1 MKIQLKSLNKI
12 QLLKFFNA
20 MFANDDFLW
29 KFRIGLNLLFGK
41 LKNFKFE
48 FGSNSTIIFKV
59 VKVENLKMTI
69 QNLSFSNSSFII
81 KIVSL

>member
-1 MKIQLKSLNKI
+1 MFGNDNFIWQFKI
-12 QLLKFFNA
+12 
-20 MFANDDFLW
+20 D
-29 KFRIGLNLLFGK
+29 LNLLFDK
-41 LKNFKFE
+41 LKIFKFE